1 MIRTTGGKA
10 QNEDFFYEREA
21 RERKVKERSVHLA
34 RRRSHSDQRSK
45 YRYEHDHGHYDED
58 VAREAD
64 YYHRKT
70 AERTYVGEAYNGAT
84 KDWAIVDVPP
94 GTNRVNMNGV
104 GGANQEVT
112 WQRYNGVRRSKF
124 VTADGVEYDSGFGI
138 NEGGGGELERSERR
152 ISAQVSKPRTR
163 EKEMWTEITK
173 DLVLKE
179 AIEMFGC
186 EYEETDYF
194 YYVMDYLRYVRFY
207 FPTGPAHLPL
217 FLSFLRRKYIPAG
230 GVLLKVWIIVS
241 VLPLPLLIIVLN
253 FSFSA
258 RQMLITLTGRRL
270 SSRRA
275 LGRHPTQSAGA
286 NTRDSVGAR
295 GT

>member
-1 MIRTTGGKA
+1 MKIRTTGGRGGGKA
-10 QNEDFFYEREA
+10 QNEDFIYERET
-21 RERKVKERSVHLA
+21 RERKARGRDMHVA
-34 RRRSHSDQRSK
+34 RRRSHSDQRPK
-45 YRYEHDHGHYDED
+45 YRYDHDHGYYDED

-70 AERTYVGEAYNGAT
+70 AERAYVGEAYNGAT

-104 GGANQEVT
+104 GGASQEVT

-124 VTADGVEYDSGFGI
+124 VTADGIEYDSGFGMI
-138 NEGGGGELERSERR
+138 EGGGGAGELERSERK

-173 DLVLKE
+173 DLVVKE

-207 FPTGPAHLPL
+207 SL
-217 FLSFLRRKYIPAG
+217 
-230 GVLLKVWIIVS
+230 
-241 VLPLPLLIIVLN
+241 
-253 FSFSA
+253 
-258 RQMLITLTGRRL
+258 
-270 SSRRA
+270 
-275 LGRHPTQSAGA
+275 
-286 NTRDSVGAR
+286 
-295 GT
+295 